1 MPFRVIHIYHKG
13 KLIARNA
20 VHEGMMQ
27 TLFVPMPDGRQ
38 LMVGP
43 GMIGFF
49 QPLATEDNITVSYEI
64 EKE

>member
-1 MPFRVIHIYHKG
+1 MTFRVLKVYHKG
-13 KLIARNA
+13 KLIAHSTA
-20 VHEGMMQ
+20 HEDMMQ

-43 GMIGFF
+43 PLVGFF
-49 QPLATEDNITVSYEI
+49 QSIVAEDEISLSYEV

>member
-1 MPFRVIHIYHKG
+1 MFRVINIYHDG
-13 KLIARNA
+13 KLIARDT

-43 GMIGFF
+43 TLVGFF
-49 QPLATEDNITVSYEI
+49 QPIVSEDKISISYEV

>member
-1 MPFRVIHIYHKG
+1 MAFRVINIYHEG
-13 KLIARNA
+13 KLIARNT
-20 VHEGMMQ
+20 VHGGMMQ

-43 GMIGFF
+43 TLVGFF
-49 QPLATEDNITVSYEI
+49 QSIVPEDKITISYEV